1 MPAISPTSRPPAPAK
16 ILIVDDEP
24 SVLQTLAAILQGAG
38 YALALAGRGAEALAQ
53 WRDQAPDLVLL
64 DLLLPDID
72 GLAVCRVIRAE
83 STVPILVLS
92 ALGEEARQVALLDA
106 GADDYLVKPVRRAEL
121 LARIRRALARHA
133 AVPAAYTLGSL
144 QIDVARR
151 QVWRGAAVLH
161 LTPIEWALL
170 LLLFQH
176 LEQVVSYRHIS
187 ITLWPQEPQRATAAI
202 HTVVRQLRQKLDAAA
217 LIITVREV
225 GYGLYPPRDA
235 P

>member
-106 GADDYLVKPVRRAEL
+106 GADDYLVKRCGASSCWRGSGVRWRGGWALRPVRRWP
-121 LARIRRALARHA
+121 IPPGDD
-133 AVPAAYTLGSL
+133 PA
-144 QIDVARR
+144 
-151 QVWRGAAVLH
+151 
-161 LTPIEWALL
+161 
-170 LLLFQH
+170 
-176 LEQVVSYRHIS
+176 
-187 ITLWPQEPQRATAAI
+187 
-202 HTVVRQLRQKLDAAA
+202 RQLWL
-217 LIITVREV
+217 
-225 GYGLYPPRDA
+225 
-235 P
+235 